1 MIGESLMKSISR
13 FGAIYQMKQSL
24 EGNLSNAVARNHAK
38 TDKTVELSKNYNA
51 QNDVPVQDSAK
62 LFPYKHAYRLQKRSR
77 DSHKTPRKGV
87 NLVQG

>member
-1 MIGESLMKSISR
+1 MICESLMKSISR

-38 TDKTVELSKNYNA
+38 TDKTVASKNYSA

-62 LFPYKHAYRLQKRSR
+62 LFPYKHAYRLQK
-77 DSHKTPRKGV
+77 K
-87 NLVQG
+87 VQR

>member
-1 MIGESLMKSISR
+1 
-13 FGAIYQMKQSL
+13 MKQSL

-62 LFPYKHAYRLQKRSR
+62 LFPNKHAYCL
-77 DSHKTPRKGV
+77 HKKVQRPRKSV

>member
-1 MIGESLMKSISR
+1 MISESLMKSISR
-13 FGAIYQMKQSL
+13 SGAIYQMKQSL

-38 TDKTVELSKNYNA
+38 TDETVAGKNYNA

-62 LFPYKHAYRLQKRSR
+62 LFPNKHAYCL
-77 DSHKTPRKGV
+77 HKKVQRPRKSV